1 MENHL
6 QLTAILV
13 EDPQGGFT
21 GYFAEIPEAIA
32 EGETE
37 AEVETNLFEAL
48 KIILDFR
55 REESAAST
63 IPDGCAPKTKKF
75 NFEFA

>member
-6 QLTAILV
+6 SLTAIFV

-37 AEVETNLFEAL
+37 KEVEANLLNSL
-48 KIILDFR
+48 KTILEIR
-55 REESAAST
+55 REEN
-63 IPDGCAPKTKKF
+63 DGISVGAKKTKQF
-75 NFEFA
+75 NLEIA